1 MSRSSSAPQTKRSW
15 EGDSEEL
22 EAPFFKVVCGEPSA
36 EELAALTACLC
47 AATGNAEE
55 PEKAP
60 TRNDLVR
67 EAIKRG
73 RQFMQLPT
81 IWRGRS

>member
-1 MSRSSSAPQTKRSW
+1 MSSSTISKTKRSW

-22 EAPFFKVVCGEPSA
+22 EAPYFKVVSGEPSA

-47 AATGNAEE
+47 AMSCSIDE
-55 PEKAP
+55 PEEAP

-73 RQFMQLPT
+73 RQFMQLPA
-81 IWRGRS
+81 IWRGRH